1 MNESGAAGGN
11 ADLAGSTKIES
22 AMKKLEDI

>member
-1 MNESGAAGGN
+1 MNESGAAGGS

-22 AMKKLEDI
+22 AMMSGAYL